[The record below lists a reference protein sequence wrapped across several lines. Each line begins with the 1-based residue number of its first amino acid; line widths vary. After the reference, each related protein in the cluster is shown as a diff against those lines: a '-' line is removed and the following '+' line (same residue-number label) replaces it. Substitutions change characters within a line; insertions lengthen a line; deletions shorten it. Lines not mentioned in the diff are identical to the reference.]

1 VRLDPVSLRIR
12 RGDADKRLLSRRPLA
27 LCSLVMSNL
36 WLLDVV
42 LLARH
47 IQLVRL
53 ASSRAHELGASVHV
67 DLSLLLI
74 SSRWSKICAWTLP
87 THWLPMLLDSIRSCD
102 LNFCLTET

>member
-1 VRLDPVSLRIR
+1 MRLDPVSLRIR
-12 RGDADKRLLSRRPLA
+12 RGDADKRLLSSVEA
-27 LCSLVMSNL
+27 AASSVLVGDV
-36 WLLDVV
+36 LDVV
-42 LLARH
+42 LFARH

-53 ASSRAHELGASVHV
+53 ASSRAYELGASVHV